1 VESEKLRIRPAVEA
15 DIPGLVEISRQTW
28 DGDDYLAGVARGWIT
43 EGGLYVGLVGQTVAG
58 CARYA
63 FLPGSLIWL
72 EGLRVRPDFKGRGYG
87 KALSAHVLGEARRL
101 AATGGWNHVEF
112 STYYKNSE
120 SIGITAAEGFE
131 VVERFSLV
139 WKHWPSA
146 GDGFRRID
154 FPRAELDC
162 YPAHVPFGWRF
173 PLDCPETR
181 EWLASRCSAWEFDG
195 ARFYHREGGW
205 DFTLLRS
212 GLQNPLE
219 AAQGI
224 SRVAAALGMDDG
236 FEVIIPEGSGD
247 ALQAF
252 LDSGFVFWEEPHE
265 PNMLVFRLRGSG

>member
-1 VESEKLRIRPAVEA
+1 MPCFPKTSRMARPSEASERGVPFPWAAMSETSPGTSPATAGAIPAGTSAVTRPTPERAA
-15 DIPGLVEISRQTW
+15 
-28 DGDDYLAGVARGWIT
+28 A
-43 EGGLYVGLVGQTVAG
+43 
-58 CARYA
+58 CAA
-63 FLPGSLIWL
+63 
-72 EGLRVRPDFKGRGYG
+72 
-87 KALSAHVLGEARRL
+87 KAIAPAYPAARRL
-101 AATGGWNHVEF
+101 AATGGWNQIEF

-139 WKHWPSA
+139 WKHRPSA
-146 GDGFRRID
+146 GDGFSRID

-236 FEVIIPEGSGD
+236 FEVIIPEGYGD